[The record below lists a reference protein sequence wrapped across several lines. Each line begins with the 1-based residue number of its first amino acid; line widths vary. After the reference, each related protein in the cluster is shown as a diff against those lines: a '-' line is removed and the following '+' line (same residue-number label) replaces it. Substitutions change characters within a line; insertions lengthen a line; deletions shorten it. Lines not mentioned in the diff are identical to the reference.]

1 MPSDKIRAFTLQYDE
16 LDLELVLPEA
26 KLLSRIGSRVAKDTK
41 SAMQAGHSVAG
52 ETLPWENKTGSL
64 AGSVKSKKTK
74 SKDGKHVY
82 VVAPS
87 TSRVSTLSKTA
98 RSYYGLM
105 RIHMTGIYH
114 RSSAYKALSGKKALR
129 KLLFKSKDVTSNPLA
144 VGTSALDNIIA
155 KYADDVLKRAWNR
168 EMRLRKKRG

>member
-1 MPSDKIRAFTLQYDE
+1 MPSNKIRAFTLEYPE

-52 ETLPWENKTGSL
+52 EALPWTNKTGSL
-64 AGSVKSKKTK
+64 ARSIKSKKTK
-74 SKDGKHVY
+74 SKDGKPVY

-87 TSRVSTLSKTA
+87 TSRVATLSKTA

-105 RIHMTGIYH
+105 RIHMSGIYH
-114 RSSAYKALSGKKALR
+114 RSAAYKALSGKKALR
-129 KLLFKSKDVTSNPLA
+129 KLLFKSKAATANPLA
-144 VGTSALDNIIA
+144 VGTSALDDVIA
-155 KYADDVLKRAWNR
+155 KYADKVLKAAWNK
-168 EMRLRKKRG
+168 ELKLRKKSG